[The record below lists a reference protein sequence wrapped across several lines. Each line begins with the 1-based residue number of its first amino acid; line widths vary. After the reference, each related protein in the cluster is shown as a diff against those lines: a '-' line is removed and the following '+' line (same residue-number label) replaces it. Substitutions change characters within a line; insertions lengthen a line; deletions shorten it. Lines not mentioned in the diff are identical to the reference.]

1 MNQLVSIKG
10 NRYGIAVRMDAS
22 APFEKILEDAGRAFS
37 EAADF
42 FRDARMAVSFQG
54 RELTPDQE
62 GQLLDV
68 ISAHSRIQVVC
79 VVDEDKARENLYQ
92 KAVEQYARS
101 ATTPPRVA
109 EQEPLEQ
116 EEDSLPGNEELYRM
130 DEQSASA
137 ANPGQFYKGTLRS
150 GQVVES
156 DSSIIVL
163 GDINPGATVIAKGN
177 VVVLGSLKGNAHAG
191 SNGNTTAFVVALE
204 MQPMQIRIG
213 DVMGRCADGVS
224 KRGTK
229 PTGPQIAFVEN
240 ENIYVESISR
250 DIMNEINFQ

>member
-62 GQLLDV
+62 GQLL
-68 ISAHSRIQVVC
+68 
-79 VVDEDKARENLYQ
+79 
-92 KAVEQYARS
+92 EQYARS